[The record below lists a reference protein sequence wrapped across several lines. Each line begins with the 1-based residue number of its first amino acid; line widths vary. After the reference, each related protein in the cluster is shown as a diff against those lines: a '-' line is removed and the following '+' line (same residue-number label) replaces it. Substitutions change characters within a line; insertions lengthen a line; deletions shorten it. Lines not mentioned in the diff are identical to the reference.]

1 MKLLEEIQ
9 ATPLQNGELAICWLG
24 QAGFWLKD
32 AQGHTLVLDPYFTN
46 CGQRI
51 RGFKRL
57 SAQLIDPA
65 EAAPRYYVTTHTHFD
80 HFDFDAIPI
89 IARNAP
95 QTLFLGPGSC
105 VEELEKLG
113 VQEGRCCLLG
123 RGSLYTDRTVT
134 IRAIPADHGDMAP
147 DAIGVLL
154 EMGGHRLYF
163 SGDTAFHEEL
173 FQTVARFRPEVVFLS
188 VNGQFGNMNAEE
200 GARAAAL
207 CGARYAVPCHLWTF
221 MEHQGDLYRFCKR
234 LEENKSC
241 SPRLFAQGEIQI
253 LNSSNELLE
262 RGERYL

>member
-1 MKLLEEIQ
+1 MKLLEEIRVIS
-9 ATPLQNGELAICWLG
+9 LQSNELAICWLG

-32 AQGHTLVLDPYFTN
+32 AQGNSLVLDPYFTN
-46 CGQRI
+46 CGQRL

-65 EAAPRYYVTTHTHFD
+65 EVAPQYYITTHTHFD
-80 HFDFDAIPI
+80 HFDYDAIRV
-89 IARNAP
+89 IALNAP
-95 QTLFLGPGSC
+95 QTLFLGPESC
-105 VEELEKLG
+105 VAELEKLG
-113 VQEGRCCLLG
+113 VQEEHRCLLE

-134 IRAIPADHGDMAP
+134 IRAILADHGDMAP

-173 FQTVARFRPEVVFLS
+173 FQTVARFQPEVVFLS

-200 GARAAAL
+200 GARAAEI
-207 CGARYAVPCHLWTF
+207 CGAKYTVPCHIWTF
-221 MEHQGDLYRFCKR
+221 MEHQGDLCRFYNL
-234 LEENKSC
+234 LEESR
-241 SPRLFAQGEIQI
+241 SSLPRLFAQGEIQI
-253 LNSSNELLE
+253 LNSCGELME